1 MTEALPQRK
10 KLEDQGSRFQHLAD
24 FQDYI
29 GDGLLV
35 VNNSFRSHA
44 NAADKMRGA
53 QLEIVLRFTTAYQES
68 LALDKTGRNYTAQK
82 FDINRLID
90 SNQPSKETL
99 ATIRTEIQTAA
110 KTAPKDLRKTVDQKA
125 EDDAEDDAACA

>member
-35 VNNSFRSHA
+35 VNNSYSAHK

-68 LALDKTGRNYTAQK
+68 LALDKTGRNYMAQK

-99 ATIRTEIQTAA
+99 ATIRTEVQTAA
-110 KTAPKDLRKTVDQKA
+110 KIAPKDLRIVDQKA
-125 EDDAEDDAACA
+125 ENDAEDDAACA